1 VAELTR
7 TLADDGVVIIEIGGE
22 FDLEDAEQAW
32 DLIADSIDGQPLVLD
47 LERCDFM
54 DSSGVR
60 VLIQAHDRT
69 RQSGTPFAV
78 AGSGPQ
84 VRRLF
89 ELTGLIDALPIFDE
103 RETALRHLAGR

>member
-7 TLADDGVVIIEIGGE
+7 TLADDGVVFIEIGGE
-22 FDLEDAEQAW
+22 FDLEDADQAW
-32 DLIADSIDGQPLVLD
+32 DLIAESLEGQALLLD
-47 LERCDFM
+47 LSGCDFM

-60 VLIQAHDRT
+60 VLLQAHNGAREA
-69 RQSGTPFAV
+69 GMPFAV

-89 ELTGLIDALPIFDE
+89 EMTGLLEALPIFDD